1 MKVVLTETV
10 KKLGSVGDVVNVSPG
25 FARNFIIPNKF
36 GILADEGNE
45 KSMSDKKKML
55 ENKMAEE
62 KNRAI
67 EIKNKIEGLTLN
79 LTKKV
84 GGNGR
89 LFGTVTASE
98 VSNAL
103 EKEGFDVEKRMIN
116 IETPIKTLGE
126 FEIQAKIFQDVEA
139 NFKVNV
145 EMDPKQIEELEK
157 KAKLAKASKKA
168 QAEAAAKAKAE
179 AASEE
184 KSEENAE
191 ETTTEE

>member
-45 KSMSDKKKML
+45 KSMADKKKML
-55 ENKMAEE
+55 EKKMAEE
-62 KNRAI
+62 KNRAM
-67 EIKNKIEGLTLN
+67 EIKNKINGLTLN

-89 LFGTVTASE
+89 LFGTVTSSD
-98 VSNAL
+98 VSVAL
-103 EKEGFDVEKRMIN
+103 ESEGFDVEKRMIN

-126 FEIQAKIFQDVEA
+126 FEVQAKIFQDVEA
-139 NFKVNV
+139 TFKVNV
-145 EMDPKQIEELEK
+145 EMDPKQAEELAK
-157 KAKLAKASKKA
+157 KAKSAKTAK
-168 QAEAAAKAKAE
+168 KAKADDE
-179 AASEE
+179 
-184 KSEENAE
+184 
-191 ETTTEE
+191 TTEEATSEGSNDSVEASTEEN